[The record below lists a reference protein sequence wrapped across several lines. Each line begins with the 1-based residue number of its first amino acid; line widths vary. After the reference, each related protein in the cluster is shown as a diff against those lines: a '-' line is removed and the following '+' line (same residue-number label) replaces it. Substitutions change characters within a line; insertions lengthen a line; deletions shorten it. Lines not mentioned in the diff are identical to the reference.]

1 MGVSIS
7 FPRSEFR
14 GPDFIGIR
22 ATANRIRPPSLAS
35 ATVVHSI
42 RTGSSGAIA
51 FHLNT
56 AGRLY
61 LTGNQWSL
69 GKPKEDLAECFTIWH
84 EVGPRNRCIRV
95 IELQQLPSF
104 SQILHGE
111 LAMLFLLC
119 QYTLNTM
126 QWQCVKRDHDLSTNK
141 DCSWIVVIEKHA
153 VLTEVR
159 GFSDPHIDKT
169 RCLKSEA
176 AAILS
181 SAVNLYRFQDAH
193 LRRMFHLIAR
203 DLCPIAD
210 EVSLV
215 TSALLKDVNT
225 GNVAY
230 RANAIRLLC
239 HITNDASLNKVV
251 KFLYEDLCDDNPT
264 LQIASLVCSI
274 NLVKRDPRMAITL
287 DQVYPETSFYDKGK
301 HVQFHAMYLEF
312 VALLLVFFAIGD
324 LHPDS
329 LYSSGIASLL
339 TRDRTRY
346 GAGGIFELIWSCIN
360 GKDKML
366 AIEGF
371 RSLGGVDVGVYIMPG
386 FQLKDSIDVMRR
398 MLRSHKPV
406 VRFSAY
412 RALQKARIVHNVEC
426 ITPEDH
432 RLMGSSKLYM
442 EEFNHRD
449 DEPEAEHV
457 SQIIKSQSFAVKEAS
472 THHCNL
478 MRRHNV

>member
-1 MGVSIS
+1 
-7 FPRSEFR
+7 
-14 GPDFIGIR
+14 
-22 ATANRIRPPSLAS
+22 
-35 ATVVHSI
+35 
-42 RTGSSGAIA
+42 
-51 FHLNT
+51 
-56 AGRLY
+56 
-61 LTGNQWSL
+61 
-69 GKPKEDLAECFTIWH
+69 
-84 EVGPRNRCIRV
+84 
-95 IELQQLPSF
+95 
-104 SQILHGE
+104 
-111 LAMLFLLC
+111 
-119 QYTLNTM
+119 M

-169 RCLKSEA
+169 RCLK
-176 AAILS
+176 IIKRL
-181 SAVNLYRFQDAH
+181 LYLLNQGEIFTK
-193 LRRMFHLIAR
+193 
-203 DLCPIAD
+203 
-210 EVSLV
+210 VSLV

-312 VALLLVFFAIGD
+312 VMGEVRRTGEVNPTVEVRRYHYHKIWSKLTRLC
-324 LHPDS
+324 S
-329 LYSSGIASLL
+329 WCSSPLGTCILIRCIRQL